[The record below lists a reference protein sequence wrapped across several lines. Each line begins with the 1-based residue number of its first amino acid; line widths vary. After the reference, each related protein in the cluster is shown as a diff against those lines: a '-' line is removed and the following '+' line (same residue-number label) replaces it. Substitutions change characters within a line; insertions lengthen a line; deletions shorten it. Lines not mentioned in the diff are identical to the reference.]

1 MGGGKGAKKLTKK
14 QVDKKE
20 RNEQR
25 RAAKRSGGKAQTSR
39 LHAHLEAIA
48 SRDAGALARLL
59 LPSTWAPHACGN
71 SMLAC
76 ESPAWARSAAEA
88 QQAIFSQAARTSAE
102 AQLGARGCTV
112 VESRTEAAAA
122 DASNPHLNPLQ
133 PTFHWGADYERILR
147 RVDATMDS
155 LKSAGWPPVFV
166 FLFDEPWLLI
176 DRLYELVGPVL
187 GEDCLLE
194 ASIYAWALSR
204 CKPCCVDGVATAEAD
219 AAAEVGGNF
228 AVPHRDNSFA
238 DCNFPDGT
246 PSHLSLWMCVNDVGL
261 DNGCMYVLPKDSDR
275 RFHMTKDY
283 WHERVAF
290 PGAGQVNNAARPPT
304 EQLVVNF
311 PMHNA
316 LPMPA
321 PRGSVLLWQPNCI
334 HWGSSCSPSSFL
346 EPRKSI
352 AMSFRVSA
360 EKRPIA
366 SYERDLLSREQVR
379 ALSLEDRLVIVAE
392 SMLMYA
398 KWFPAFNGFDLSLL
412 AVPDDELGGHESKTS
427 VVAHDVVAT
436 PQSVGT
442 VFASVENVDAE

>member
-1 MGGGKGAKKLTKK
+1 MGGGKGAKKLNKK
-14 QVDKKE
+14 QAHEKKE
-20 RNEQR
+20 RNEER
-25 RAAKRSGGKAQTSR
+25 RAAKRSGGGKAQTSR
-39 LHAHLEAIA
+39 LYAHLEAIA

-76 ESPAWARSAAEA
+76 ESPGWARPTAETK
-88 QQAIFSQAARTSAE
+88 QEIFTPAARTSAE

-112 VESRTEAAAA
+112 VENRTA
-122 DASNPHLNPLQ
+122 DASSSTNPLLNPHQ

-204 CKPCCVDGVATAEAD
+204 SKPSRVGDVATTAD
-219 AAAEVGGNF
+219 ADAEVGGNF

-261 DNGCMYVLPKDSDR
+261 DNGCMHVLPKDSDG
-275 RFHMTKDY
+275 RFHLTKDY

-290 PGAGQVNNAARPPT
+290 PGAGQVNNAAKPPT

-311 PMHNA
+311 PMHKA

-398 KWFPAFNGFDLSLL
+398 KWFPAFKGFDLSLL
-412 AVPDDELGGHESKTS
+412 AGPDDELAGHESKTS
-427 VVAHDVVAT
+427 DVAHDPVAAPPSVGAVVA
-436 PQSVGT
+436 SVD
-442 VFASVENVDAE
+442 NVDAE